1 MIYKGSKEITVISI
15 AKISFSAVYKGGRL
29 VWEAI
34 KSCFGKGHWIND
46 KPWNN
51 QNGWENK

>member
-1 MIYKGSKEITVISI
+1 MIYKGGKEISGIYI
-15 AKISFSAVYKGGRL
+15 ANRAITAMYKGSLL

-34 KSCFGKGHWIND
+34 KSCFGKGFWING

-51 QNGWENK
+51 QNGWRNK